1 METENN
7 HRSMTVW
14 RWVFGAAA
22 LWTTIG
28 AVPGYF
34 DPAGTFARFYGV
46 EPSSQLMV
54 QIYRGAWGQSF
65 LFALGYLLAA
75 FAPVRYAAIVGLGMI
90 GKTFYA
96 VGLLGAVISGSAGP
110 IAGLAVAGDLLFAAA
125 FGTFLLSAGVLRG
138 LANDAALGSSGS
150 LATVRS

>member
-7 HRSMTVW
+7 HRPLRLW
-14 RWVFGAAA
+14 RWVFAAAA

-46 EPSSQLMV
+46 EANSTLMV

-75 FAPVRYAAIVGLGMI
+75 LAPVRYAAIVGLGMI

-96 VGLLGAVISGSAGP
+96 FGLLGAVIAGSAGP
-110 IAGLAVAGDLLFAAA
+110 IAGLAVAGDLIFAAA
-125 FGTFLLSAGVLRG
+125 FGAFLLSAGVLRG
-138 LANDAALGSSGS
+138 LAKDAVLGSPES
-150 LATVRS
+150 LAAIRS